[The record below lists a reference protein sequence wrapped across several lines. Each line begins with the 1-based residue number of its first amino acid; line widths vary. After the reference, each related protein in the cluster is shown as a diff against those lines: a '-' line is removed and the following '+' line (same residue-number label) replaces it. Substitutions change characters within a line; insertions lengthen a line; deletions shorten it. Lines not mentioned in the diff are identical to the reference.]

1 MRIQNM
7 TRKSLAF
14 VLSSLLLFADGS
26 TERIHGASKT
36 VNPNHQDVTLAMAI
50 HGDALS
56 DKLSDEAQGL
66 YVLAAKA
73 LKVALERENTRQ
85 ANRLDPKALGDGY
98 VAVLQLRRLS
108 TQLQYLGEPA
118 GVDYFQRSEALK
130 GHFLRITQT
139 IGGSPEGAAFLTK
152 ARAYL
157 AKTAPERANT
167 LKKLVELARKN
178 QWKEAESTM
187 LSSVEKLRGITVF
200 LTSEEQRQIHEPF
213 VEVMDAIDRQMAMI
227 RLRESEV
234 ILNAR
239 KKAWAPDLDELLE
252 RCDEVA
258 RALASGTQVDIEG
271 QKLDGPA
278 AFAALLTQWQKTHV
292 QVQKYY
298 AVTLAQS
305 GHHEAG
311 AILAM
316 MPMGPGGP
324 NSAANGD
331 PIIGRYLTTFP
342 TQIAKALA
350 GVIDVQT
357 KRASEAEL
365 AGLYSAHVQA
375 AALVG
380 MRAAQ
385 TPAAAAIHD
394 ALQRM
399 AAKSPALKAN
409 VDAYDLATTEILR
422 WRNRVAETQARVKMA
437 SYPAVE
443 TKFRPTF
450 LSNESQNYIGLF
462 WYRDPDFEDPRLFQS
477 APDILLPRV
486 GEFVGTKATVFE
498 MRGVGTGK
506 NIVSVL
512 QHRTYATMKGIRT
525 EVAPAIAALKA
536 DLFIADD
543 SPPLTLPAAAA
554 IASAEVGDWDACG
567 GSIQGLHLEGFITRL
582 GTLPE
587 PAWSLI
593 PLGTVPLPN
602 STMNGQV
609 GILPQAVIR
618 FDVTPDW
625 VQHRFFCVDA
635 TAAAEEAEAAEPATA
650 APANSAESKAATPPA
665 AP

>member
-1 MRIQNM
+1 MRIQHM
-7 TRKSLAF
+7 LRKSLAF
-14 VLSSLLLFADGS
+14 TLASLLLLADGS
-26 TERIHGASKT
+26 SARLHGASKT

-66 YVLAAKA
+66 YVSAAKV
-73 LKVALERENTRQ
+73 LKVALEREGTRQ
-85 ANRLDPKALGDGY
+85 GNRLDPKALGDGY
-98 VAVLQLRRLS
+98 VAVLQLRRLAQ
-108 TQLQYLGEPA
+108 QLQYLGEPA

-139 IGGSPEGAAFLTK
+139 VGGWPEGAAFLVK
-152 ARAYL
+152 ARAYI
-157 AKTAPERANT
+157 AKTAPDRANT

-187 LSSVEKLRGITVF
+187 LSSIEKLRGITVF
-200 LTSEEQRQIHEPF
+200 LTTEEQRQIHEPF
-213 VEVMDAIDRQMAMI
+213 SEVVDAIERQMAMI

-239 KKAWAPDLDELLE
+239 KKALAPAFDELLE

-258 RALASGTQVDIEG
+258 RALASGPQVDIEG

-298 AVTLAQS
+298 AVSLAQS

-311 AILAM
+311 AILAT

-324 NSAANGD
+324 NGPAAGD
-331 PIIGRYLTTFP
+331 PIVGRYLTTFP

-365 AGLYSAHVQA
+365 EGLYTAHVQA
-375 AALVG
+375 AALIG

-409 VDAYDLATTEILR
+409 VDAYDMATTEILR

-443 TKFRPTF
+443 TKFRPAF
-450 LSNESQNYIGLF
+450 QSNEAQNYLGLF
-462 WYRDPDFEDPRLFQS
+462 WFRDPEFEVPRLIQS

-498 MRGVGTGK
+498 MRGVGAGK
-506 NIVSVL
+506 NIVSEL
-512 QHRTYATMKGIRT
+512 QHRTYATMKGIRS

-536 DLFIADD
+536 DLFVTDEA
-543 SPPLTLPAAAA
+543 PPLTLPAAAA

-567 GSIQGLHLEGFITRL
+567 GSIHGLHLEGFITRL

-593 PLGTVPLPN
+593 PLGTVPLHQS
-602 STMNGQV
+602 STHGQS
-609 GILPQAVIR
+609 GFLPQAVVR

-635 TAAAEEAEAAEPATA
+635 TAAATETKVETESAAGAEPEGTVPKD
-650 APANSAESKAATPPA
+650 AP
-665 AP
+665 